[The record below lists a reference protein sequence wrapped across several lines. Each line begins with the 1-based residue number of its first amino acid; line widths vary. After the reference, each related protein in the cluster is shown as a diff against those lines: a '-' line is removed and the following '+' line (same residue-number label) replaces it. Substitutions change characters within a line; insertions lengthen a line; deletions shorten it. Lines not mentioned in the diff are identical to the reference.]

1 MAPLKVATK
10 RAKGCLPAQG
20 RRERGQAL
28 VEFALVLPLLMLII
42 FIFVEFGL
50 GFARYNEVVNGAREG
65 ARLGSVGAS
74 PDEIKARVVE
84 KVPSASLALSDV
96 SVFYPDN
103 DGNGTADPGD
113 SVVVKV
119 SFTYD
124 TVTPLASFASTFT
137 LGAFPTSITMTACA
151 DMRLEK
157 AVPEAVGGNGC

>member
-42 FIFVEFGL
+42 FIFIEFGL

-65 ARLGSVGAS
+65 ARLGAVGAT
-74 PDEIKARVVE
+74 PDDIKARVIE
-84 KVPSASLALSDV
+84 KVPNASLTASDI
-96 SVFYPDN
+96 SVFYPDT
-103 DGNGTADPGD
+103 DGNGTVDPGD

-119 SFTYD
+119 SYSYD
-124 TVTPLASFASTFT
+124 TVTPLASFAAALT
-137 LGAFPTSITMTACA
+137 GGVFPSSISMSACA
-151 DMRLEK
+151 
-157 AVPEAVGGNGC
+157 